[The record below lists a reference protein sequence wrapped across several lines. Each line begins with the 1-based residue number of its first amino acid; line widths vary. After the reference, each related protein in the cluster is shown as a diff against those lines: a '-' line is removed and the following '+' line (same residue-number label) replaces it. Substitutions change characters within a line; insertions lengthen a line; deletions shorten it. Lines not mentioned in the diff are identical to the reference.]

1 MRGEGVRRRGVRSE
15 GEAYQDY
22 RRGCG
27 QNYSQQ
33 RTKDVTHTSGGETHM
48 RKSVNNKWD
57 SLKMR
62 AGYLGCPPPPPL
74 WPPLPPRPPP
84 RWEDH

>member
-1 MRGEGVRRRGVRSE
+1 VIVVESAVRGEGVRRRGVRSE

-33 RTKDVTHTSGGETHM
+33 RAKDEW
-48 RKSVNNKWD
+48 R
-57 SLKMR
+57 
-62 AGYLGCPPPPPL
+62 
-74 WPPLPPRPPP
+74 
-84 RWEDH
+84 